1 MQQVHE
7 PIDLWDYWNPQ
18 ILRPRSNC
26 NPWFGNF
33 FQKMFHN
40 YTDLF
45 SNSWWRK
52 RKWLLPSTNAC
63 PSTRWIALS
72 LQWKDDATKS
82 DCVQVRSSVSCGIS
96 YNFCAIR
103 FHIYFGCEFKWIR
116 KNTILWTSG
125 VQCSVKL
132 AVKNKKTKWDGKLYK
147 EDKRKKCKKIIFGAT
162 QLEWCIILEPNF

>member
-1 MQQVHE
+1 MGE
-7 PIDLWDYWNPQ
+7 GCDYKDFLKRKVAFNAT
-18 ILRPRSNC
+18 LDR
-26 NPWFGNF
+26 GNF

-63 PSTRWIALS
+63 PSTGWITLS
-72 LQWKDDATKS
+72 LQRKDDATKS

-103 FHIYFGCEFKWIR
+103 FHIYFGCEFKRISKKHYSLDR
-116 KNTILWTSG
+116 RSA
-125 VQCSVKL
+125 VQCEACSQKQ
-132 AVKNKKTKWDGKLYK
+132 KTKWDGKLYK
-147 EDKRKKCKKIIFGAT
+147 EDKRKKM
-162 QLEWCIILEPNF
+162 